1 MDDFLKQLRHPPPVG
16 LLDGVDDCPSSE
28 HLAQVAA

>member
-1 MDDFLKQLRHPPPVG
+1 MTNMLIDGCQQNFLAS
-16 LLDGVDDCPSSE
+16 VDAHICPSSE